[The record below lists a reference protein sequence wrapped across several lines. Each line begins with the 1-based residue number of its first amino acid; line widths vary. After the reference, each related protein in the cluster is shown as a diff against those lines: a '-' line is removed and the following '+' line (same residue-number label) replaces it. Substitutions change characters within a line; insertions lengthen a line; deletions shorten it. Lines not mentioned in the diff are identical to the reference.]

1 MVTGAGSSAS
11 AAGLAAS
18 QQDGNPDLVAAARVL
33 ADVVRG
39 TQASAELQVIS
50 WAVAVLRTPVG
61 PQMVIANSAGGGG
74 YIPAR
79 VFLPATVRLAV
90 LDPALPMGWADEL
103 MGCPSPVRIL
113 AAHAERLAEVVAG
126 VSVSAIATSEPYPR
140 RPEVGD
146 FAMLATK
153 DILEASGEPPRLDG
167 AHLHRLTVVDPGLA
181 RRVAA
186 LDRGAEFS
194 TFAAAHVTRAV
205 MEVAFVADDT
215 GQPLAG
221 REDGEILE
229 AVNAGTADETRWQAY
244 QAFVRSR
251 DGGAVLLPEIHAPQ
265 DFDSSAASAQGR
277 MFYRHF
283 YRMGRVAELVNCWRA
298 RPVSLAEMVYCGV
311 AAGAGGQV
319 GAVLAALEQQLAAR
333 NAVAALTP

>member
-1 MVTGAGSSAS
+1 VVTGAGSSAS
-11 AAGLAAS
+11 IAGLAAA
-18 QQDGNPDLVAAARVL
+18 QQDGNPDLTAALRVL

-39 TQASAELQVIS
+39 THASGELQVIS
-50 WAVAVLRTPVG
+50 WAVGVLRTPVG
-61 PQMVIANSAGGGG
+61 PQMVIANSVGGGG

-79 VFLPATVRLAV
+79 VFLPATAHLAV
-90 LDPALPMGWADEL
+90 LDPALPMGWAEQL

-113 AAHAERLAEVVAG
+113 AAHAEQLSEVVAG
-126 VSVSAIATSEPYPR
+126 VSVSAIATSELYPR
-140 RPEVGD
+140 RPGISD

-186 LDRGAEFS
+186 LDRGGEFS
-194 TFAAAHVTRAV
+194 MFAAAHVTRAV
-205 MEVAFVADDT
+205 MEVAFAADET
-215 GQPLAG
+215 GQPLAN

-229 AVNAGTADETRWQAY
+229 AVNAGTADAGRWQAY
-244 QAFVRSR
+244 QAFVRAR
-251 DGGAVLLPEIHAPQ
+251 EGGAVLLPEIHAPQ
-265 DFDSSAASAQGR
+265 DFDRSAVSVQSR

-283 YRMGRVAELVNCWRA
+283 YRMGRVAELVNCWRV
-298 RPVSLAEMVYCGV
+298 RPVSLSELVYCGA

-319 GAVLAALEQQLAAR
+319 GAVVTALEQQMAAQ
-333 NAVAALTP
+333 NAVAALTT